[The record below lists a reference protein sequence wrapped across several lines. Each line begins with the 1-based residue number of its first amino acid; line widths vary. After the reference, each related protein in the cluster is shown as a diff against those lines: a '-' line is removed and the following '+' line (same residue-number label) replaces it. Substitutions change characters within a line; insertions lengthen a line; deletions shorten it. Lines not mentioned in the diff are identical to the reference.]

1 MSVWTRGVVACT
13 VVVLLV
19 GCSGSVPLDP
29 VPALSDA
36 DEQACREL
44 VAALP
49 RTVAGQEAREVSP
62 EDAPGAAWGDPPI
75 VLTCGVP
82 EPADFTRTST
92 CIQADGV
99 GWYVPDDV
107 LLEGDETRD
116 VTMTAVGYRPR
127 VEVVLPGRYR
137 PEGFMSAAVEIGR
150 VVDQTLALERRCR

>member
-1 MSVWTRGVVACT
+1 MSLWTRGVVACT
-13 VVVLLV
+13 GLLLLG
-19 GCSGSVPLDP
+19 GCSGPVEIDP
-29 VPALSDA
+29 GPALTRA

-44 VAALP
+44 LAALP
-49 RTVAGQEAREVSP
+49 TSVAGQEARDVTP

-107 LLEGDETRD
+107 LLADDESRD

-150 VVDQTLALERRCR
+150 VVDETLTLERRCR